1 MFKSMVYY
9 GNTSIGEVEVWPKG
23 EASAG
28 LAVAAWAREIRVD
41 RLSPPSERC
50 PPLAVMHT
58 VAVDARCL
66 VMESRPPAA
75 SDVAP
80 LPLVAMHA
88 ACLRDNKTAVVPL
101 GDEELHL
108 VAMTSRR
115 NLTNHACFWGYRLPF
130 GLYNSCLT
138 MLNLRCLGIVF
149 DLDETLIVANT
160 SRSFE
165 DRIDALQRKLS
176 NETDPQRRNGMLSEV
191 KRYQDDKSILK
202 QYIEGDQVYDD
213 GKVYKAQP
221 EVVPPLSDNQ
231 QPMTR
236 PVIRLQDKNII
247 LTRINPLI
255 RDTSVLVRLRP
266 AWEDLRS
273 YLIARGRKRF
283 EVYVCTM
290 AERDYAL
297 EMWRLL
303 DPDSRLINSV
313 QLHDRMVCVKSGLK
327 KSLLNVFHDG
337 SCHPGMALVIDDR
350 LKVWDEKD
358 QSRVHVVPAFTPYY
372 APQAEA
378 NCSIPVLCVARN
390 VACNVRGSFF
400 KDFDE
405 GLLPRISN
413 ISYED
418 EINDI
423 SSAPDVGN
431 YLITED
437 ENVAA
442 VNGNRDAL
450 PFDGMADAEVDRRM
464 KEASGNAQAF
474 HPTVA
479 SFVMPVAPA
488 QNLVSSSVAPVFQI
502 HCKVLQLEKRAKF
515 LSLSWIRTQGE
526 GFSYYSMVKT
536 QEILRLHSQQY
547 HQCKSQ
553 FHQCNLMGIGFPQR
567 MPPHPSFF
575 HGGDS
580 PMSSDRF
587 SYQNQRFSTQ
597 LSHTEDHH
605 MLQNHGPPK
614 YIAFSGEELST
625 RHVPSRQRNNQMESG
640 RHFAQYAGTSAGIL
654 EGIALKCGSKVEYRS
669 TLCDTAEL
677 QFSIEV
683 WIVGEK
689 IGEGIG
695 RTRREAQRQAAEMSL
710 RNLAK
715 VYFIEFD
722 IVNLPADKYLS
733 SDPNKMTDL
742 KENGFGSN
750 RNFFGYSG
758 NTRDDMLPVPS
769 TEESRFMKME
779 DNNSQKTGGSV
790 AALKE
795 LCTIEGY
802 NLNFQARPS
811 PPDGSLGKESYAQV
825 EVGGQILG
833 KGVALTW
840 EEAKLQAADEAIVT
854 LRSMLGQL
862 GHKRSGSP
870 RSLAPNFNKR
880 FKPDFPRVQ
889 RVPYGTYSRIEAKLA
904 QAKGIDSR
912 VRRKFKGCT
921 LMPNIG
927 YGSDKKTRHYLPN
940 KFKKFVV
947 HNVSELELLMM
958 HNRT

>member
-66 VMESRPPAA
+66 VMESRPPAGT
-75 SDVAP
+75 DVAP

-165 DRIDALQRKLS
+165 DRIDALQRKLN

-202 QYIEGDQVYDD
+202 QYIEGDQVCDD

-236 PVIRLQDKNII
+236 PIIRLQDKNII

-266 AWEDLRS
+266 AWVDLRS

-418 EINDI
+418 ENDI

-431 YLITED
+431 YLIAED

-450 PFDGMADAEVDRRM
+450 PFDGMADAEVERRM
-464 KEASGNAQAF
+464 KEASGNSQAF

-479 SFVMPVAPA
+479 SFVMPMAPA
-488 QNLVSSSVAPVFQI
+488 QNLVSSSVAPVAPPLGMTPPPFNQP
-502 HCKVLQLEKRAKF
+502 VVQP
-515 LSLSWIRTQGE
+515 
-526 GFSYYSMVKT
+526 GFSDPLQGSPAREEGEVPESELDPDTRRRLLILQHGQDTRDPTPPLPAIPPVQVPVPPVQPHGNWFPTEDGINPSNLNRGSAGFTVQSDSMFYEKK
-536 QEILRLHSQQY
+536 Q
-547 HQCKSQ
+547 
-553 FHQCNLMGIGFPQR
+553 
-567 MPPHPSFF
+567 PPHPSFF

-587 SYQNQRFSTQ
+587 SYQNQRFSSQ
-597 LSHTEDHH
+597 LPHTEDHN

-614 YIAFSGEELST
+614 YIAFSGEELSA
-625 RHVPSRQRNNQMESG
+625 RHVPSRRNNQLESG

-654 EGIALKCGSKVEYRS
+654 EGITLKCGSKVEYRS
-669 TLCDTAEL
+669 TLCDTPEL

-695 RTRREAQRQAAEMSL
+695 RTRREAQGQAAEMSL
-710 RNLAK
+710 RNLAH
-715 VYFIEFD
+715 
-722 IVNLPADKYLS
+722 KYLS

-750 RNFFGYSG
+750 RNYFGYSG
-758 NTRDDMLPVPS
+758 NTRDDMLPVSS
-769 TEESRFMKME
+769 TSEESRFMKME

-795 LCTIEGY
+795 L
-802 NLNFQARPS
+802 
-811 PPDGSLGKESYAQV
+811 V

-840 EEAKLQAADEAIVT
+840 EEAKIQAADEAIVT

-870 RSLAPNFNKR
+870 R
-880 FKPDFPRVQ
+880 
-889 RVPYGTYSRIEAKLA
+889 
-904 QAKGIDSR
+904 
-912 VRRKFKGCT
+912 
-921 LMPNIG
+921 
-927 YGSDKKTRHYLPN
+927 
-940 KFKKFVV
+940 
-947 HNVSELELLMM
+947 
-958 HNRT
+958 

>member
-66 VMESRPPAA
+66 VMESRPPAVT
-75 SDVAP
+75 DVAP
-80 LPLVAMHA
+80 QPLVAMHA

-213 GKVYKAQP
+213 GNVYKAQP

-378 NCSIPVLCVARN
+378 NCPIPVLCVARN

-418 EINDI
+418 EVNDI

-437 ENVAA
+437 DNVAA

-450 PFDGMADAEVDRRM
+450 PFDGMADAEVERRM
-464 KEASGNAQAF
+464 KEASGNSQGF

-479 SFVMPVAPA
+479 SFVMPVVPA
-488 QNLVSSSVAPVFQI
+488 QNLVPSSVAPVAPPLGMTPPPFNQP
-502 HCKVLQLEKRAKF
+502 VVQP
-515 LSLSWIRTQGE
+515 
-526 GFSYYSMVKT
+526 GFSDPLQGSPAREEGEVPESELDPDTRRRLLILQHGQDTRDPTPPLPAIPPVQVPVPPVQPHGNWFPTEDGINPSNLNRGSAGFTGQSDSMFYEKN
-536 QEILRLHSQQY
+536 Q
-547 HQCKSQ
+547 
-553 FHQCNLMGIGFPQR
+553 
-567 MPPHPSFF
+567 PPHPSFF

-597 LSHTEDHH
+597 LPHTEDHH

-614 YIAFSGEELST
+614 YIAFSGEELSA
-625 RHVPSRQRNNQMESG
+625 RHVPSRQRNNQLESG

-669 TLCDTAEL
+669 TLCDTADL

-710 RNLAK
+710 RNLA
-715 VYFIEFD
+715 
-722 IVNLPADKYLS
+722 DKYLS

-742 KENGFGSN
+742 KENGFGTN
-750 RNFFGYSG
+750 RNYVGYSG
-758 NTRDDMLPVPS
+758 NTRDGMLPVSS
-769 TEESRFMKME
+769 TSEESRFMKME

-802 NLNFQARPS
+802 SLNFQARPS
-811 PPDGSLGKESYAQV
+811 PPDGSLRKESYAQV

-870 RSLAPNFNKR
+870 REGGEPCSK
-880 FKPDFPRVQ
+880 
-889 RVPYGTYSRIEAKLA
+889 
-904 QAKGIDSR
+904 
-912 VRRKFKGCT
+912 
-921 LMPNIG
+921 
-927 YGSDKKTRHYLPN
+927 
-940 KFKKFVV
+940 VV
-947 HNVSELELLMM
+947 VNGPIW
-958 HNRT
+958 

>member
-1 MFKSMVYY
+1 M
-9 GNTSIGEVEVWPKG
+9 
-23 EASAG
+23 
-28 LAVAAWAREIRVD
+28 
-41 RLSPPSERC
+41 
-50 PPLAVMHT
+50 
-58 VAVDARCL
+58 
-66 VMESRPPAA
+66 
-75 SDVAP
+75 
-80 LPLVAMHA
+80 
-88 ACLRDNKTAVVPL
+88 TAVVPL

-108 VAMTSRR
+108 VAMTSQR
-115 NLTNHACFWGYRLPF
+115 NLPNHACFWGYKLPF

-165 DRIDALQRKLS
+165 DRIDGLQRKLS
-176 NETDPQRRNGMLSEV
+176 NETDPQRRNGMLSEI

-202 QYIEGDQVYDD
+202 QYIEGDQVFDD
-213 GKVYKAQP
+213 GNVYKAQP
-221 EVVPPLSDNQ
+221 EIVPPLSDNQ

-236 PVIRLQDKNII
+236 PVIRLQDKSII

-313 QLHDRMVCVKSGLK
+313 QLHDRMVCVKSGSK

-378 NCSIPVLCVARN
+378 NCTIPVLCVARN
-390 VACNVRGSFF
+390 VACNVRGGFF

-413 ISYED
+413 VHYED
-418 EINDI
+418 EVNDI

-442 VNGNRDAL
+442 ANGNRDSL
-450 PFDGMADAEVDRRM
+450 PFDGMADAEVERRM
-464 KEASGNAQAF
+464 KEASSNAQVF
-474 HPTVA
+474 HPTA
-479 SFVMPVAPA
+479 ANFVMPVTPA
-488 QNLVSSSVAPVFQI
+488 QNFVSPSVAPLAPPIAIMPPPFSQPVVQP
-502 HCKVLQLEKRAKF
+502 
-515 LSLSWIRTQGE
+515 
-526 GFSYYSMVKT
+526 GFSDPLQGSPAREEGEVPESELDPDT
-536 QEILRLHSQQY
+536 RRRLLILQHGQDTRDPTPPLPAIPPVQVPVPPVQPHGNWFPAEDGINS
-547 HQCKSQ
+547 S
-553 FHQCNLMGIGFPQR
+553 NLSRGSAGFTVESDAMLYEKKQ
-567 MPPHPSFF
+567 PPHPSFF

-587 SYQNQRFSTQ
+587 SYQNQRFPSQ
-597 LSHTEDHH
+597 LPHAEDHH
-605 MLQNHGPPK
+605 MLQNHAPPK
-614 YIAFSGEELST
+614 YRSFSGEELTS
-625 RHVPSRQRNNQMESG
+625 RHAPSNQRSNQIESG
-640 RHFAQYAGTSAGIL
+640 RHFTQYAGTSAGIL

-689 IGEGIG
+689 VGEGIG

-710 RNLAK
+710 RNLA
-715 VYFIEFD
+715 
-722 IVNLPADKYLS
+722 NKYLS
-733 SDPNKMTDL
+733 SDPNKLPDM
-742 KENGFGSN
+742 KENGFSSN

-758 NTRDDMLPVPS
+758 NTRDDMLPVSS
-769 TEESRFMKME
+769 TSEESRFMKME
-779 DNNSQKTGGSV
+779 ESNPRKTGGSV

-795 LCTIEGY
+795 LCTVEGY
-802 NLNFQARPS
+802 NLVFQARPS
-811 PPDGSLGKESYAQV
+811 PPDGSAGKDSYAQV

-833 KGVALTW
+833 KGVGLTW
-840 EEAKLQAADEAIVT
+840 EEAKVQAADEALGT

-870 RSLAPNFNKR
+870 RSLAANFNKR
-880 FKPDFPRVQ
+880 FKPDFPRAVQ
-889 RVPYGTYSRIEAKLA
+889 RVPYGTYSRIE
-904 QAKGIDSR
+904 GH
-912 VRRKFKGCT
+912 V
-921 LMPNIG
+921 P
-927 YGSDKKTRHYLPN
+927 
-940 KFKKFVV
+940 
-947 HNVSELELLMM
+947 
-958 HNRT
+958 

>member
-23 EASAG
+23 EASEG

-58 VAVDARCL
+58 VAVGARCL
-66 VMESRPPAA
+66 VMESRPPVAA
-75 SDVAP
+75 DVAP
-80 LPLVAMHA
+80 MPLVAMHA

-101 GDEELHL
+101 GDGELHL

-115 NLTNHACFWGYRLPF
+115 NLTNHACFWGYKLPF

-165 DRIDALQRKLS
+165 DRIDGLQRKLS
-176 NETDPQRRNGMLSEV
+176 NETDPQRRNGMLSEI

-221 EVVPPLSDNQ
+221 EIVPPLSDNQ

-247 LTRINPLI
+247 LTRIDPLI

-358 QSRVHVVPAFTPYY
+358 QLRVHVVPAFTPYY

-390 VACNVRGSFF
+390 VACNVRGGFF

-413 ISYED
+413 VHYED
-418 EINDI
+418 EVNDI
-423 SSAPDVGN
+423 SSAPDVGK

-437 ENVAA
+437 ENAA
-442 VNGNRDAL
+442 LVNGNRDSL
-450 PFDGMADAEVDRRM
+450 PFDGMADAEVERRM
-464 KEASGNAQAF
+464 KEANAQAF
-474 HPTVA
+474 HQTA
-479 SFVMPVAPA
+479 GNFVMPVAPA
-488 QNLVSSSVAPVFQI
+488 QNFVSSSVAPLALPLGMMPPPFSQPVVQP
-502 HCKVLQLEKRAKF
+502 
-515 LSLSWIRTQGE
+515 
-526 GFSYYSMVKT
+526 GFSDSLQGSPAREEGEVPESELDPDTRRRLLILQHGQDTRDPTPPLPAIPPVQVPVPPVQPHGNWFPTEDGLNPSNLNRGSAGFTVESDSMLYEKK
-536 QEILRLHSQQY
+536 Q
-547 HQCKSQ
+547 
-553 FHQCNLMGIGFPQR
+553 
-567 MPPHPSFF
+567 PPHPSFF

-587 SYQNQRFSTQ
+587 GYQNQRFPSQ
-597 LSHTEDHH
+597 LPHTEDHH
-605 MLQNHGPPK
+605 ILQNHAPPK
-614 YIAFSGEELST
+614 YRSFSGEELAA
-625 RHVPSRQRNNQMESG
+625 RHVPSSQRNNQIESG

-689 IGEGIG
+689 VGEGIG

-710 RNLAK
+710 RNLA
-715 VYFIEFD
+715 
-722 IVNLPADKYLS
+722 NKYLS
-733 SDPNKMTDL
+733 SDPNRLTDM
-742 KENGFGSN
+742 KENGFSSN
-750 RNFFGYSG
+750 RNVFGYSG
-758 NTRDDMLPVPS
+758 NTRDDMLPFSS
-769 TEESRFMKME
+769 TSEESRFMKME
-779 DNNSQKTGGSV
+779 ENNSRKTGGSV

-795 LCTIEGY
+795 LCMVEGY
-802 NLNFQARPS
+802 NLVFQERPS
-811 PPDGSLGKESYAQV
+811 PADGLVGKESYAQV

-833 KGVALTW
+833 KGVGLTW
-840 EEAKLQAADEAIVT
+840 EEAKLQAADEALGT

-880 FKPDFPRVQ
+880 FKPDFPRTVQ
-889 RVPYGTYSRIEAKLA
+889 RVPYGTYSRIE
-904 QAKGIDSR
+904 GH
-912 VRRKFKGCT
+912 V
-921 LMPNIG
+921 P
-927 YGSDKKTRHYLPN
+927 
-940 KFKKFVV
+940 
-947 HNVSELELLMM
+947 
-958 HNRT
+958 

>member
-1 MFKSMVYY
+1 MFKSMVYFV
-9 GNTSIGEVEVWPKG
+9 NISIGEVEVWPKG
-23 EASAG
+23 QASAG
-28 LAVAAWAREIRVD
+28 LAVAAWARDIRVD

-58 VAVDARCL
+58 VAVAARCL
-66 VMESRPPAA
+66 VMESRPPVAA
-75 SDVAP
+75 DVAS
-80 LPLVAMHA
+80 LPLVDMHA
-88 ACLRDNKTAVVPL
+88 ACLRDNKTAVVAL

-115 NLTNHACFWGYRLPF
+115 NLTNHACFWGYKLPF

-149 DLDETLIVANT
+149 DLDETLVVANT

-176 NETDPQRRNGMLSEV
+176 NETDPQRRNGMLSEI

-221 EVVPPLSDNQ
+221 EIVPPLSDNQ
-231 QPMTR
+231 QTMTR
-236 PVIRLQDKNII
+236 PVIRLQEKDII

-358 QSRVHVVPAFTPYY
+358 QLRVHVVPAFTPYY

-390 VACNVRGSFF
+390 VACNVRGGFF

-413 ISYED
+413 VHYED
-418 EINDI
+418 EVNDI

-437 ENVAA
+437 ENVAL
-442 VNGNRDAL
+442 VNGNRDSL
-450 PFDGMADAEVDRRM
+450 PFDGMADAEIERRM
-464 KEASGNAQAF
+464 KEANAQAF
-474 HPTVA
+474 HQTA
-479 SFVMPVAPA
+479 TNFVMPVAPA
-488 QNLVSSSVAPVFQI
+488 QNFVSSSVAP
-502 HCKVLQLEKRAKF
+502 LAPPPP
-515 LSLSWIRTQGE
+515 LSMMPPPFSQPVVQP
-526 GFSYYSMVKT
+526 GFSDPLQGSPAREEGEVPESELDPDTRRRLLILQHGQDTRDPTPPHPAIPPVQVPVPPVQPHGNWFPTEDGINPSNLSRGSAGFTVESDSMPYEKK
-536 QEILRLHSQQY
+536 Q
-547 HQCKSQ
+547 
-553 FHQCNLMGIGFPQR
+553 
-567 MPPHPSFF
+567 PPHPSFF

-587 SYQNQRFSTQ
+587 GYQNQRFPSQ
-597 LSHTEDHH
+597 LPHTEDHH
-605 MLQNHGPPK
+605 MLQNHAPPK
-614 YIAFSGEELST
+614 YRSFSGEELAT
-625 RHVPSRQRNNQMESG
+625 RHVPSSQRNHIESG
-640 RHFAQYAGTSAGIL
+640 RHFSQYAGTSAGVL
-654 EGIALKCGSKVEYRS
+654 EGIAVKCGSKVEYRS

-689 IGEGIG
+689 FGEGIG

-710 RNLAK
+710 RNLA
-715 VYFIEFD
+715 
-722 IVNLPADKYLS
+722 NKYLS
-733 SDPNKMTDL
+733 SDPNKLTDM
-742 KENGFGSN
+742 KQDAFGSN
-750 RNFFGYSG
+750 RNIFGYSG
-758 NTRDDMLPVPS
+758 NTRDDMLPLSS
-769 TEESRFMKME
+769 TSEESRFMKME
-779 DNNSQKTGGSV
+779 ENNSRKTGDSV
-790 AALKE
+790 TALKE
-795 LCTIEGY
+795 LCTVEGY
-802 NLNFQARPS
+802 NLVFQACPS
-811 PPDGSLGKESYAQV
+811 PADGLVGKESYAQV
-825 EVGGQILG
+825 QIGRQILG
-833 KGVALTW
+833 KGVGLTW
-840 EEAKLQAADEAIVT
+840 EEAKLQAADEALGT

-862 GHKRSGSP
+862 GHRRSASP

-880 FKPDFPRVQ
+880 FKPDFPRTVQ
-889 RVPYGTYSRIEAKLA
+889 RVPYGTYSRIEGHA
-904 QAKGIDSR
+904 
-912 VRRKFKGCT
+912 
-921 LMPNIG
+921 P
-927 YGSDKKTRHYLPN
+927 
-940 KFKKFVV
+940 
-947 HNVSELELLMM
+947 
-958 HNRT
+958 

>member
-1 MFKSMVYY
+1 
-9 GNTSIGEVEVWPKG
+9 
-23 EASAG
+23 
-28 LAVAAWAREIRVD
+28 
-41 RLSPPSERC
+41 
-50 PPLAVMHT
+50 MHT
-58 VAVDARCL
+58 VAVGARCL

-75 SDVAP
+75 TDVAP

-115 NLTNHACFWGYRLPF
+115 NLTNHAYFWGYKLPF

-165 DRIDALQRKLS
+165 DRIDALQRKQS
-176 NETDPQRRNGMLSEV
+176 NETDPQRRNGMLSEI

-247 LTRINPLI
+247 LTRINPL
-255 RDTSVLVRLRP
+255 
-266 AWEDLRS
+266 
-273 YLIARGRKRF
+273 
-283 EVYVCTM
+283 VC
-290 AERDYAL
+290 
-297 EMWRLL
+297 
-303 DPDSRLINSV
+303 
-313 QLHDRMVCVKSGLK
+313 LK

-390 VACNVRGSFF
+390 VACNVRGGFF
-400 KDFDE
+400 KLLCEFVLCNLYHSKSSRLFDIEFHGSIDRDFDE
-405 GLLPRISN
+405 GLLPTISN
-413 ISYED
+413 VQYED

-423 SSAPDVGN
+423 SSAPDVGS
-431 YLITED
+431 YLIRED

-450 PFDGMADAEVDRRM
+450 LFDGMADAEVERRM

-479 SFVMPVAPA
+479 SFVMPVAPP
-488 QNLVSSSVAPVFQI
+488 QNFVSSSVTPVAPPLGMMPPPFNQPVVQPVFSDPLQGSPAREEGEVPESELDPDTRRRLLILQHGQDTRDPTPPLPAMPPVQAPVPPVQPHGNWFPAEDGMNPSN
-502 HCKVLQLEKRAKF
+502 VNRGAAGFTVESDSMLYEKK
-515 LSLSWIRTQGE
+515 Q
-526 GFSYYSMVKT
+526 
-536 QEILRLHSQQY
+536 
-547 HQCKSQ
+547 
-553 FHQCNLMGIGFPQR
+553 
-567 MPPHPSFF
+567 PPHPSFF
-575 HGGDS
+575 HGGGDS

-587 SYQNQRFSTQ
+587 SYQNQRFPSQ
-597 LSHTEDHH
+597 V
-605 MLQNHGPPK
+605 
-614 YIAFSGEELST
+614 GEELSA
-625 RHVPSRQRNNQMESG
+625 RHVPSSQRNNQLESG
-640 RHFAQYAGTSAGIL
+640 RHFAQHAGTSAGIL

-677 QFSIEV
+677 QFSIEHFYA
-683 WIVGEK
+683 I
-689 IGEGIG
+689 
-695 RTRREAQRQAAEMSL
+695 
-710 RNLAK
+710 
-715 VYFIEFD
+715 VYFTESD
-722 IVNLPADKYLS
+722 IVNLLADKYLS
-733 SDPNKMTDL
+733 SDPNKMTGL

-750 RNFFGYSG
+750 RSFFGYSG
-758 NTRDDMLPVPS
+758 NTRDDMFPVS
-769 TEESRFMKME
+769 SASEESRFMRME
-779 DNNSQKTGGSV
+779 ENNSRKTGGSV

-795 LCTIEGY
+795 LCTVEGY
-802 NLNFQARPS
+802 NLVFQARPS
-811 PPDGSLGKESYAQV
+811 PDGSVGKESYAQV

-833 KGVALTW
+833 EGVALTW
-840 EEAKLQAADEAIVT
+840 EEAKLQAADEALGT

-880 FKPDFPRVQ
+880 FKPDYPRTVH
-889 RVPYGTYSRIEAKLA
+889 RVPYGTYSRIE
-904 QAKGIDSR
+904 GH
-912 VRRKFKGCT
+912 V
-921 LMPNIG
+921 P
-927 YGSDKKTRHYLPN
+927 
-940 KFKKFVV
+940 
-947 HNVSELELLMM
+947 
-958 HNRT
+958 

>member
-66 VMESRPPAA
+66 VMESRPPAGT
-75 SDVAP
+75 DVAP

-165 DRIDALQRKLS
+165 DRIDALQRKLN

-202 QYIEGDQVYDD
+202 QYIEGDQVCDD

-236 PVIRLQDKNII
+236 PIIRLQDKNII

-266 AWEDLRS
+266 AWVDLRS

-418 EINDI
+418 ENDI

-431 YLITED
+431 YLI
-437 ENVAA
+437 
-442 VNGNRDAL
+442 
-450 PFDGMADAEVDRRM
+450 
-464 KEASGNAQAF
+464 
-474 HPTVA
+474 
-479 SFVMPVAPA
+479 
-488 QNLVSSSVAPVFQI
+488 
-502 HCKVLQLEKRAKF
+502 
-515 LSLSWIRTQGE
+515 
-526 GFSYYSMVKT
+526 
-536 QEILRLHSQQY
+536 
-547 HQCKSQ
+547 
-553 FHQCNLMGIGFPQR
+553 
-567 MPPHPSFF
+567 
-575 HGGDS
+575 
-580 PMSSDRF
+580 
-587 SYQNQRFSTQ
+587 
-597 LSHTEDHH
+597 
-605 MLQNHGPPK
+605 
-614 YIAFSGEELST
+614 
-625 RHVPSRQRNNQMESG
+625 
-640 RHFAQYAGTSAGIL
+640 
-654 EGIALKCGSKVEYRS
+654 
-669 TLCDTAEL
+669 
-677 QFSIEV
+677 
-683 WIVGEK
+683 
-689 IGEGIG
+689 
-695 RTRREAQRQAAEMSL
+695 AEMSL
-710 RNLAK
+710 RNLAH
-715 VYFIEFD
+715 
-722 IVNLPADKYLS
+722 KYLS

-750 RNFFGYSG
+750 RNYFGYSG
-758 NTRDDMLPVPS
+758 NTRDDMLPVSS
-769 TEESRFMKME
+769 TSEESRFMKME

-840 EEAKLQAADEAIVT
+840 EEAKIQAADEAIVT

-889 RVPYGTYSRIEAKLA
+889 RVPYGTYSRIE
-904 QAKGIDSR
+904 GH
-912 VRRKFKGCT
+912 V
-921 LMPNIG
+921 P
-927 YGSDKKTRHYLPN
+927 
-940 KFKKFVV
+940 
-947 HNVSELELLMM
+947 
-958 HNRT
+958 

>member
-231 QPMTR
+231 QPVTR

-423 SSAPDVGN
+423 SSALDVGN

-464 KEASGNAQAF
+464 KEASGSAQAF

-488 QNLVSSSVAPVFQI
+488 QNLVSSSVAPVAPPLGMTPPPFNQP
-502 HCKVLQLEKRAKF
+502 VVQP
-515 LSLSWIRTQGE
+515 
-526 GFSYYSMVKT
+526 GFSDPLQGSPAREEGEVPESELDPDTRRRLLILQHGQDTRDPTPPLPAIPPVQVPVPPVQVPVPPVQPHGNWFPTEDGINPSNLNRGSAGFTVQSDSMLYEKK
-536 QEILRLHSQQY
+536 QA
-547 HQCKSQ
+547 
-553 FHQCNLMGIGFPQR
+553 
-567 MPPHPSFF
+567 PHPSFF

-710 RNLAK
+710 RNLA
-715 VYFIEFD
+715 
-722 IVNLPADKYLS
+722 NKYLS

-750 RNFFGYSG
+750 HNFFGYSG

-769 TEESRFMKME
+769 TSEESRFMKME

-795 LCTIEGY
+795 L
-802 NLNFQARPS
+802 
-811 PPDGSLGKESYAQV
+811 V

-889 RVPYGTYSRIEAKLA
+889 RVPYGTYSRIE
-904 QAKGIDSR
+904 GH
-912 VRRKFKGCT
+912 V
-921 LMPNIG
+921 P
-927 YGSDKKTRHYLPN
+927 
-940 KFKKFVV
+940 
-947 HNVSELELLMM
+947 
-958 HNRT
+958 

>member
-66 VMESRPPAA
+66 VMESRPPAGT
-75 SDVAP
+75 DVAP

-165 DRIDALQRKLS
+165 DRIDALQRKLN

-202 QYIEGDQVYDD
+202 QYIEGDQVCDD

-236 PVIRLQDKNII
+236 PIIRLQDKNII

-266 AWEDLRS
+266 AWVDLRS

-418 EINDI
+418 ENDI

-431 YLITED
+431 YLIAED

-450 PFDGMADAEVDRRM
+450 PFDGMADAEVERRM
-464 KEASGNAQAF
+464 KEASGNSQAF

-479 SFVMPVAPA
+479 SFVMPMAPA
-488 QNLVSSSVAPVFQI
+488 QNLVSSSVAPVAPPLGMTPPPFNQP
-502 HCKVLQLEKRAKF
+502 VVQP
-515 LSLSWIRTQGE
+515 
-526 GFSYYSMVKT
+526 GFSDPLQGSPAREEGEVPESELDPDTRRRLLILQHGQDTRDPTPPLPAIPPVQVPVPPVQPHGNWFPTEDGINPSNLNRGSAGFTVQSDSMFYEKK
-536 QEILRLHSQQY
+536 Q
-547 HQCKSQ
+547 
-553 FHQCNLMGIGFPQR
+553 
-567 MPPHPSFF
+567 PPHPSFF

-587 SYQNQRFSTQ
+587 SYQNQRFSSQ
-597 LSHTEDHH
+597 LPHTEDHN

-614 YIAFSGEELST
+614 YIAFSGEELSA
-625 RHVPSRQRNNQMESG
+625 RHVPSRRNNQLESG

-654 EGIALKCGSKVEYRS
+654 EGITLKCGSKVEYRS
-669 TLCDTAEL
+669 TLCDTPEL

-695 RTRREAQRQAAEMSL
+695 RTRREAQGQAAEMSL
-710 RNLAK
+710 RNLAH
-715 VYFIEFD
+715 
-722 IVNLPADKYLS
+722 KYLS

-750 RNFFGYSG
+750 RNYFGYSG
-758 NTRDDMLPVPS
+758 NTRDDMLPVSS
-769 TEESRFMKME
+769 TSEESRFMKME

-795 LCTIEGY
+795 L
-802 NLNFQARPS
+802 
-811 PPDGSLGKESYAQV
+811 V

-840 EEAKLQAADEAIVT
+840 EEAKIQAADEAIVT

-889 RVPYGTYSRIEAKLA
+889 RVPYGTYSRIE
-904 QAKGIDSR
+904 GH
-912 VRRKFKGCT
+912 V
-921 LMPNIG
+921 P
-927 YGSDKKTRHYLPN
+927 
-940 KFKKFVV
+940 
-947 HNVSELELLMM
+947 
-958 HNRT
+958 